1 MLLVFVHLVIKWIP
15 YFYSS
20 LFLLCI
26 RFLVNLNVIREMLQ
40 VQFQYTDYAQP
51 AQTQLLVVTSNFE
64 KTFGLVAAD
73 SGKHKCSI

>member
-1 MLLVFVHLVIKWIP
+1 
-15 YFYSS
+15 
-20 LFLLCI
+20 
-26 RFLVNLNVIREMLQ
+26 MLQ

>member
-1 MLLVFVHLVIKWIP
+1 MDSIFLLKPVLFVHSI
-15 YFYSS
+15 
-20 LFLLCI
+20 
-26 RFLVNLNVIREMLQ
+26 LVNLNVIREMLQ